1 MPGILKPGVMRLR
14 THVITLQGKRVVL
27 RPMTEEDWPILLQW
41 NSDPEVLYFSE
52 GDDVQ
57 AYTLEQI
64 QEIYRGVSQ
73 KAFCFIA
80 EVNQQPIGKCWLQEM
95 NLPTILQRHP
105 GQDCRRIDLM
115 IGEKALW
122 GHGLGSEI
130 IALLTAFAFLTE
142 QADVVYGCGIA
153 DYNPRSLRAFAKSEY
168 QIVDKIKEPDGHK
181 ANYSY
186 DLMLTK
192 EQFLIRLL
200 GTRPASPLPECS
212 G

>member
-27 RPMTEEDWPILLQW
+27 RPMTEEDWSILLQW

-122 GHGLGSEI
+122 GHGLGERNHCAAHGVCFSHR
-130 IALLTAFAFLTE
+130 A
-142 QADVVYGCGIA
+142 GR
-153 DYNPRSLRAFAKSEY
+153 RSLWMRHCRLQSAQPARFREVGVSNSRQDQRAGRTQGEL
-168 QIVDKIKEPDGHK
+168 Q
-181 ANYSY
+181 
-186 DLMLTK
+186 L
-192 EQFLIRLL
+192 
-200 GTRPASPLPECS
+200 
-212 G
+212 

>member
-1 MPGILKPGVMRLR
+1 
-14 THVITLQGKRVVL
+14 
-27 RPMTEEDWPILLQW
+27 
-41 NSDPEVLYFSE
+41 
-52 GDDVQ
+52 
-57 AYTLEQI
+57 
-64 QEIYRGVSQ
+64 
-73 KAFCFIA
+73 
-80 EVNQQPIGKCWLQEM
+80 
-95 NLPTILQRHP
+95 
-105 GQDCRRIDLM
+105 M

-168 QIVDKIKEPDGHK
+168 QIVDKIKEPDGRK

-192 EQFLIRLL
+192 AQFLI
-200 GTRPASPLPECS
+200 SQ
-212 G
+212 